1 VDERD
6 RSQQQRLLA
15 EEFGLLF
22 EEMGRTR
29 MDGRICAWLL
39 LADPPVQSLTE
50 IAEALSVSKAAVS
63 TAARSLL
70 QVGMVERVSEP
81 GRRGDSYRSLPGNLE
96 GVLQLD
102 RLVVFRRLVERG
114 LTLVADKDQSRS
126 NYALLHELRDFLDFL
141 QAEIPGL
148 LARWQARRDAGALT
162 NGAEPAD
169 DDIDPDHGGR
179 L

>member
-1 VDERD
+1 MDEGERT
-6 RSQQQRLLA
+6 RRQRLLA

-29 MDGRICAWLL
+29 MDGRIAAWLL

-50 IAEALSVSKAAVS
+50 IAQALGVSKAAVS

-70 QVGMVERVSEP
+70 QVEMVERVSEP
-81 GRRGDSYRSLPGNLE
+81 GRRGDSYRSRPGKLE
-96 GVLQLD
+96 NVLQVDHIQVLQ
-102 RLVVFRRLVERG
+102 RLVDRSLA
-114 LTLVADKDQSRS
+114 LVADKDQSQS
-126 NYALLHELRDFLDFL
+126 NYALLHELRDFLGFL

-148 LARWQARRDAGALT
+148 MARWQARRAAMPSAGA
-162 NGAEPAD
+162 PD
-169 DDIDPDHGGR
+169 RDDIPNDGGN